1 MFRLLRKTRVGR
13 EKVRYAPRLVGQ
25 RDCIYVEIKN
35 FTSNK
40 NPNVSENGMERDIE
54 RWETE
59 KNAVKQ
65 WERRMGTVNYFPD
78 FIHAW
83 NPTLFKQVGVAL
95 ALGTAGS
102 FVGLGF
108 FHAVPYIALTSTALY
123 WKVGLEDITQKSE
136 YCLQTYVK

>member
-1 MFRLLRKTRVGR
+1 MLRLLGKIRVGR
-13 EKVRYAPRLVGQ
+13 ETARYARLGGK

-35 FTSNK
+35 FTSNT
-40 NPNVSENGMERDIE
+40 NPNAGENGMEREIE

-95 ALGTAGS
+95 TLGTAGS

-108 FHAVPYIALTSTALY
+108 FHAAPYIALTSTALY

>member
-1 MFRLLRKTRVGR
+1 MFRLIRKNRVGR
-13 EKVRYAPRLVGQ
+13 ETVRYVPRLVGQ

-35 FTSNK
+35 FTSNT
-40 NPNVSENGMERDIE
+40 NPNAGENGMEREIE

-83 NPTLFKQVGVAL
+83 NPILFKQVGVAL

-108 FHAVPYIALTSTALY
+108 FHAAPYIALTSTALY

-136 YCLQTYVK
+136 YCLQNYVK